1 MQVPYKSYKYVTDLP
16 NSTHDIMCTVKP
28 FSLTYYQ
35 IFFGLTN
42 REFLQKSNPLMAE
55 IYTE

>member
-1 MQVPYKSYKYVTDLP
+1 MFTLKT
-16 NSTHDIMCTVKP
+16 

-42 REFLQKSNPLMAE
+42 LEFLQKSNPLLAE
-55 IYTE
+55 IYTESTIDLIK